1 MINKLLKNY
10 MEVRPNDIFINYNN
24 KNITYENIAY
34 SVESRIKSMQ
44 TINIKKK
51 SIVGIYIDNS
61 LDLVE
66 VLFACIEIQA
76 HPLII
81 PSKFTE
87 QEISNLSNQIQ
98 FDYFITNW
106 SKAKNLKNH
115 HIPTFPIEELSPG
128 IGGCT
133 PSKIIQNNL
142 NQIACLLLTS
152 GTTGMPKI
160 TQISIKNMIAS
171 HNAWNKIMEFD
182 KKDIYFNCLPLHHI
196 GGLSIIFRALFSGF
210 KIVIVDSFNE
220 ELIVKKMIKYK
231 VNIVSLVPTML
242 SRILQ
247 VESNDNL
254 DKRLRAIILGGSNCS
269 SALIKRAIKKN
280 FNIYKSYGMTESSS
294 GISGFWVK
302 EYMSHLD
309 SSGIPHDQ
317 IKYKIIKDE
326 ILIKGPSIIEKY
338 YDGPIIKDWY
348 CTNDIG
354 YIDSEGFLYVLGRK
368 NQAISGGEI
377 IDLKEIEET
386 INKHPKIRKTIVKS
400 IPDDEWGNKIIAY
413 VSSEE
418 LDLSIIKTW
427 LKTKMSNH
435 KIPKEFIFIDEVD

>member
-182 KKDIYFNCLPLHHI
+182 KKDIYLNCLPLHHI

-210 KIVIVDSFNE
+210 KIVIVNSFNE

-368 NQAISGGEI
+368 NQAISGGEN

-427 LKTKMSNH
+427 LKTKISNH
-435 KIPKEFIFIDEVD
+435 KIPKEFIFIDEID

>member
-106 SKAKNLKNH
+106 SKAKNIKNH

-368 NQAISGGEI
+368 NQAISGGEN

-427 LKTKMSNH
+427 LKTKISNH
-435 KIPKEFIFIDEVD
+435 KIPKEFIFIDEID